1 VGKRDPTGIDGPSA
15 AGTRR
20 DSKDRSNAHWNFG
33 LRNPNFK
40 TAKPLRHGLLV
51 AAGLAL
57 VRRRNGNPRAKVAT
71 PSARSEVTFH
81 SLRHTAAS
89 LLKNAGVSETVARDI
104 IGHESAAISRH
115 YTHIH
120 EGSKRKALAK
130 LPDITAAPKKAA
142 PPSSSE

>member
-89 LLKNAGVSETVARDI
+89 LLKTPAFPKRSCDV
-104 IGHESAAISRH
+104 IGHDIPPISRH
-115 YTHIH
+115 HAHIG
-120 EGSKRKALAK
+120 EGSKRKPLAK
-130 LPDITAAPKKAA
+130 LPDITLPRRLRKNLL
-142 PPSSSE
+142 